1 VSYAEEFSTVDLILA
16 SGADT
21 LGVDAFALSLIKAE
35 RQARKLVTY
44 LVYQSPVFGKG
55 DGRRLRMILAAN
67 KRVYFEGVV
76 AGLDALS
83 PIPVKELVGPE
94 YEHLWERFREFGK
107 HRNKI
112 FHGQLTTDGLNRDQ
126 LLKNVEDIRL
136 WCRTLG
142 TSATREFGCDGFI
155 RNTFQKAPL
164 KNLSM
169 RLRVRIES
177 LDQYSAFIRSHM
189 VR

>member
-1 VSYAEEFSTVDLILA
+1 VSYAEEFSTVDLIVA

-35 RQARKLVTY
+35 RQARKLFTF
-44 LVYQSPVFGKG
+44 LIYQSRAFRTG
-55 DGRRLRMILAAN
+55 DGKRLRAILAAN

-94 YEHLWERFREFGK
+94 FDRLWESFREFGK

-112 FHGQLTTDGLNRDQ
+112 FHGQLTADGLSRDQ
-126 LLKNVEDIRL
+126 LLKNVKDIRL
-136 WCRTLG
+136 WCSTLG
-142 TSATREFGCDGFI
+142 SSATRKFGCDGFV
-155 RNTFQKAPL
+155 RNSFQKSPIEDL
-164 KNLSM
+164 YM

-177 LDQYSAFIRSHM
+177 LDQSSDFIHSHIE
-189 VR
+189 R